1 MRERPGVG
9 RSLFLPQSPYFAC
22 FRIPDSGNRAALP
35 DADGPQ
41 IGRVELSPTPGVEM
55 KTYRILIG
63 NCEELL
69 SDFIEALFQEA
80 CSGQASV
87 ECVRKAKVREF
98 VAQGCEE
105 DFDLV
110 IQVPHNLF
118 PEVSAPTPIGLI
130 GESIRSIRAIKAR
143 RSAPLISIVAA
154 EERGRY
160 EPLLLEAGADC
171 VLELPFGGEE
181 LRTAVAQLLRL
192 PAKCARPLGKPW
204 FFAGVLMRG
213 FRRLSQA

>member
-1 MRERPGVG
+1 
-9 RSLFLPQSPYFAC
+9 
-22 FRIPDSGNRAALP
+22 
-35 DADGPQ
+35 
-41 IGRVELSPTPGVEM
+41 M
-55 KTYRILIG
+55 KTYHILIG

-69 SDFIEALFQEA
+69 SGFIETLFREACAGQAKVQCTRTGRVGDFIR
-80 CSGQASV
+80 QAS
-87 ECVRKAKVREF
+87 E
-98 VAQGCEE
+98 G

-130 GESIRSIRAIKAR
+130 GESIRAIRAIKER
-143 RSAPLISIVAA
+143 RPAPIIAILAV
-154 EERGRY
+154 EERTRY

-181 LRTAVAQLLRL
+181 LREAVGRILRL
-192 PAKCARPLGKPW
+192 PAREERVTGKPW

-213 FRRLSQA
+213 FRRLRQA